1 MEFQC
6 PHCQLSMSAE
16 EEHAG
21 KVVACPGCNGKF
33 QIPHLPPVSV
43 APAATVAAPQALTSN
58 ATAPTKATY
67 SATGHTSAKVTRDG
81 WREDDHAN
89 VNFALSLGY
98 GVLISVL
105 FFVAM
110 VPLQG
115 KSATESGFGDLFLKR
130 GWVNYAE
137 VFLFLWGL
145 VILAMKWSKTK
156 RQRRAMLLD
165 VVPAKLGT
173 EINTLTVGGFV
184 DHLYQLPHRLR
195 DSLMVNRIRKGME
208 LFEKRNNNSEVATF
222 LSAQSDIDANRVTG
236 SYTLLKVFLWA
247 IPILGFIGTVQGLSQ
262 AVSSLSAGSTDPEAL
277 KASINSLTSGLGVAF
292 DTTLLGLILSMI
304 MSFPM
309 AVMQKIEEEV
319 ITEIDAFCTEKL
331 LPKLNDSQNATDDL
345 LLSQVESIPA
355 FAASLMK
362 AHEHF
367 LVQLKDVSTT
377 LKDTSDLLKNRLD
390 SHQAKVESTF
400 QSAVEKLTQDTSKAL
415 SQPTE
420 QLNNYFASLAR
431 GVESLNVT
439 LRELGGQ
446 TITVQKKGF
455 FSR

>member
-1 MEFQC
+1 MT
-6 PHCQLSMSAE
+6 AE

-33 QIPHLPPVSV
+33 QIPHLPP
-43 APAATVAAPQALTSN
+43 ATVAPVATAAAPQLLTRN
-58 ATAPTKATY
+58 AAATTNAAPPTPT
-67 SATGHTSAKVTRDG
+67 TSASTPTKVTRDG

-105 FFVAM
+105 FLVAM

-115 KSATESGFGDLFLKR
+115 KSATEAGFGDLFLKR

-173 EINTLTVGGFV
+173 EINMHTVGGFI
-184 DHLYQLPHRLR
+184 DHLYKLPHRLR

-277 KASINSLTSGLGVAF
+277 KASINNLTSGLGVAF

-309 AVMQKIEEEV
+309 AVMQKVEEEV

-331 LPKLNDSQNATDDL
+331 LPKLNDSQNASDDL
-345 LLSQVESIPA
+345 LMSQIESVPA
-355 FAASLMK
+355 FAASLAK

-367 LVQLKDVSTT
+367 LVQLKDASTT
-377 LKDTSDLLKNRLD
+377 LKEAGDLLKNRLEA
-390 SHQAKVESTF
+390 HQAKVESTF

-420 QLNNYFASLAR
+420 QLNNYFASLSR

-446 TITVQKKGF
+446 TITVKKKGF